1 MIERNFDDW
10 DGRDEEERELR
21 EAKEEGAWANAE
33 AAFEKE
39 YEEN

>member
-1 MIERNFDDW
+1 MPDHDANDW

-21 EAKEEGAWANAE
+21 EAREEGAWANAE